1 MSELRDFFNS
11 VRPLGAKDPVVEFR
25 EGESITEVKPPKRA
39 KRGYYVDLL
48 VESALPEEVSVHL
61 GFLVSKSA
69 ITRLQGDRY
78 KVRLGLYRRA
88 RMEALNRVLQIVK
101 KYDSDSYDER
111 VSYQNLMSNQ
121 EYVEEMRVGPPIND
135 PESLAMY
142 VLIRNAS
149 GEKIL
154 AFTPVKKKITR
165 ASWDDRVTIDPELF
179 RSLHLIAQKEL
190 RRLGTPA

>member
-1 MSELRDFFNS
+1 MSELRSFFNS
-11 VRPLGAKDPVVEFR
+11 ARPLGASDPVVELR

-101 KYDSDSYDER
+101 KYDSDSYDGG
-111 VSYQNLMSNQ
+111 VSYQDLMSNQ
-121 EYVEEMRVGPPIND
+121 EYVEEMRVGPAIDN

-165 ASWDDRVTIDPELF
+165 ASWDDAVTIDPALF
-179 RSLHLIAQKEL
+179 RSLNLIAQKEL